1 MILGIKNMSIGI
13 FVLAMLVLLS
23 ACGVVEKDKT
33 TKVSDYNS
41 YFGSGG
47 KHDKA
52 YLIKNDIFPEAIPS
66 TANVEKFQ
74 YCYYNPF
81 DPNYVCYL
89 VYTCDDEEYK
99 AERERLSKIQSSDN
113 YLIYGATGFNYP
125 ICAVYADNYNGYIYA
140 LSDEKNKRFIY
151 VEISFCNYF
160 CDIDYT
166 KFISEEYLPIGFDA
180 KQGNSTRKRFE
191 EKNK

>member
-1 MILGIKNMSIGI
+1 MVLKIKNISVGA
-13 FVLAMLVLLS
+13 FVLALIMLLS
-23 ACGVVEKDKT
+23 ACGLAAKEET
-33 TKVSDYNS
+33 ANVSDYS
-41 YFGSGG
+41 LYFGLGG

-74 YCYYNPF
+74 YCYYNSF

-89 VYTCDDEEYK
+89 VYTCDDDEYK
-99 AERERLSKIQSSDN
+99 AERERLSKIRSSDK

-125 ICAVYADNYNGYIYA
+125 VCAVHADSYNGYVYA

-160 CDIDYT
+160 CDVDYT
-166 KFISEEYLPIGFDA
+166 KIISKEFLPIGFDA
-180 KQGNSTRKRFE
+180 MQGNATRKRFE